1 MAWQAAHCHPRILTS
16 LPQKAHTVG
25 FLAAY
30 RSYSTTT
37 RFTPLASFIPNRPYG
52 HPPVA
57 NLPGYG
63 RQHNTSSPISL
74 RFSTFLPPLSR
85 AWPPSHPWAHSRTC
99 IWGQHATNSR
109 AQSST
114 AGNPTPADRRQPC
127 NLLSREGPRQELL
140 RIERGEIHIWW
151 LFPAKVRKWFNTNTL
166 YYTPAIALPTPGRKS
181 LINCTTADSARIRAL
196 SQGLGHSRL

>member
-16 LPQKAHTVG
+16 LPQKAHSVG

-37 RFTPLASFIPNRPYG
+37 RFTPLAFLIPNRPYG
-52 HPPVA
+52 HPPIA
-57 NLPGYG
+57 NLPNYG

-74 RFSTFLPPLSR
+74 RFSTSLPPLSR
-85 AWPPSHPWAHSRTC
+85 AWPACPPWRHSRTC

-114 AGNPTPADRRQPC
+114 ARYPTLADRRQPN

-151 LFPAKVRKWFNTNTL
+151 LFPAKVRKGFHSNTL
-166 YYTPAIALPTPGRKS
+166 YSTPATALPTLRRKL
-181 LINCTTADSARIRAL
+181 LI
-196 SQGLGHSRL
+196 